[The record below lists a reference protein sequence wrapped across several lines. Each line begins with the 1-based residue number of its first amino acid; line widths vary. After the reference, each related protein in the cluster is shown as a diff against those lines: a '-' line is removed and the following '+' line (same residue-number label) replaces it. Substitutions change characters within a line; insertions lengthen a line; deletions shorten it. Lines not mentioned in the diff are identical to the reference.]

1 MKTIWLALAIFVGI
15 FNMNA
20 ASSISITSPS
30 FQASGD
36 IPAKFTCNGTNVS
49 PELQISSVPN
59 EAKSLVLIV
68 DDPDAPRGLFTH
80 WIVWNIDPKTTRMAE
95 NSAPTAG
102 VQGINDFGKRN
113 YGGPC
118 PPSGT
123 HRYFFKIFAL
133 DTKLELK
140 PGARRA
146 ELDAVMRGPYLV
158 APVLEHHRH
167 CFRRVLV
174 IIHNEDTA
182 MRSGRSLPTL
192 QGETC

>member
-1 MKTIWLALAIFVGI
+1 
-15 FNMNA
+15 MNG

-30 FQASGD
+30 FQAGGD
-36 IPAKFTCNGTNVS
+36 IPTKFTCNGTNVS

-59 EAKSLVLIV
+59 ETKSVVLIV

-80 WIVWNIDPKTTRMAE
+80 WIVWNIDPKTTRVAE

-102 VQGINDFGKRN
+102 VQGTNDFGKRN

-133 DTKLELK
+133 DIKLESK

-146 ELDAVMRGPYLV
+146 ELDAAMRGH
-158 APVLEHHRH
+158 VL
-167 CFRRVLV
+167 
-174 IIHNEDTA
+174 A
-182 MRSGRSLPTL
+182 
-192 QGETC
+192 QGELMGRYSHQ

>member
-1 MKTIWLALAIFVGI
+1 
-15 FNMNA
+15 MNG

-30 FQASGD
+30 FQAGGD
-36 IPAKFTCNGTNVS
+36 IPTKFTCNGTNVS

-59 EAKSLVLIV
+59 EAKSVVLIV

-80 WIVWNIDPKTTRMAE
+80 WIVWNIDPKTTRVAE

-118 PPSGT
+118 PPSGM

-133 DTKLELK
+133 DIKLELK
-140 PGARRA
+140 PSARRA
-146 ELDAVMRGPYLV
+146 ELDAAMRGH
-158 APVLEHHRH
+158 VLAEGE
-167 CFRRVLV
+167 L
-174 IIHNEDTA
+174 
-182 MRSGRSLPTL
+182 MGRYSHK
-192 QGETC
+192 

>member
-1 MKTIWLALAIFVGI
+1 
-15 FNMNA
+15 MNA
-20 ASSISITSPS
+20 VSSISITSPS
-30 FQASGD
+30 FQAGGD
-36 IPAKFTCNGTNVS
+36 IPAKFTCDGTNVS
-49 PELQISSVPN
+49 PELHISAVPN

-80 WIVWNIDPKTTRMAE
+80 WIVWNIDPKTTRVAE

-146 ELDAVMRGPYLV
+146 ELDAAMRGHIL
-158 APVLEHHRH
+158 A
-167 CFRRVLV
+167 
-174 IIHNEDTA
+174 
-182 MRSGRSLPTL
+182 
-192 QGETC
+192 QGELMGRYSHK

>member
-1 MKTIWLALAIFVGI
+1 
-15 FNMNA
+15 MNG

-30 FQASGD
+30 FQAGGD
-36 IPAKFTCNGTNVS
+36 IPAKLTCNGTNVS

-80 WIVWNIDPKTTRMAE
+80 WIVWNIDPKTTRVAE

-123 HRYFFKIFAL
+123 HRYFFKTFAL
-133 DTKLELK
+133 DIKLELK
-140 PGARRA
+140 PSARRA
-146 ELDAVMRGPYLV
+146 ELDAAMRGHIL
-158 APVLEHHRH
+158 A
-167 CFRRVLV
+167 
-174 IIHNEDTA
+174 
-182 MRSGRSLPTL
+182 
-192 QGETC
+192 QGELMARYSHK

>member
-1 MKTIWLALAIFVGI
+1 MKAIWFALAIFVGI
-15 FNMNA
+15 LNMNG

-30 FQASGD
+30 FQAGGD

-80 WIVWNIDPKTTRMAE
+80 WIVWNIDPKTTRIAE

-102 VQGINDFGKRN
+102 VQGTNDFGKRN

-133 DTKLELK
+133 DIKLELK
-140 PGARRA
+140 PSARRA
-146 ELDAVMRGPYLV
+146 ELDAAMRGH
-158 APVLEHHRH
+158 VL
-167 CFRRVLV
+167 
-174 IIHNEDTA
+174 A
-182 MRSGRSLPTL
+182 
-192 QGETC
+192 QGELMGRYSHK

>member
-1 MKTIWLALAIFVGI
+1 
-15 FNMNA
+15 MNA

-146 ELDAVMRGPYLV
+146 ELDAAMRGHDL
-158 APVLEHHRH
+158 A
-167 CFRRVLV
+167 
-174 IIHNEDTA
+174 
-182 MRSGRSLPTL
+182 
-192 QGETC
+192 QGELMGRYSHK

>member
-1 MKTIWLALAIFVGI
+1 
-15 FNMNA
+15 MNA

-30 FQASGD
+30 FQSGGD
-36 IPAKFTCNGTNVS
+36 IPTKFTCNGTNVS

-146 ELDAVMRGPYLV
+146 ELDAAMRG
-158 APVLEHHRH
+158 H
-167 CFRRVLV
+167 
-174 IIHNEDTA
+174 
-182 MRSGRSLPTL
+182 TL
-192 QGETC
+192 AQGELMGRYSHK